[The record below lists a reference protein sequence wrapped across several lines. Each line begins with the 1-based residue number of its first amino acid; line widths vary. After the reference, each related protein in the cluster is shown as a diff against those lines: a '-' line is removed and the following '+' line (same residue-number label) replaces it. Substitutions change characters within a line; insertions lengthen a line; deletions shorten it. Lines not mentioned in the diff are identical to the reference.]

1 LELMLRLQVYIVS
14 FSILLIIYIKLKVDE
29 QIYYV
34 QDRLFKY
41 LTLSTMYLLFFESVN
56 WYVNGRS
63 GKWSYYLNLS
73 SNLLILMMNM
83 LPLAI
88 WTLYIMC
95 SFNKSNKYLI
105 KGFIPMGIIMTIN
118 IFFALS
124 SLINKRYFYI
134 DKHNLYHRGDLA
146 IVGIVL
152 YVLLIIYSMFVTLYN
167 WSNIN
172 KRNRMSML
180 LFPLPPVIAFVIQM
194 MFYGTSLLL
203 PAATISILM
212 AYSKCQHQS
221 QFIKTDYLTGL
232 YNRRELDL
240 YLERKLKNLPTKR
253 KLAGIMID
261 LDDFK
266 FINDQYGHIVGDTA
280 LRRATSIIEKCFHK
294 NEFVA
299 RYGGDEFIILFEIK
313 NEIELHNRVGYLRN
327 EFELFNKKKEEVF
340 ELGASIGAS
349 IYSQEDK
356 QSSMFLERLDFLM
369 YEDKKN
375 RKSIK

>member
-1 LELMLRLQVYIVS
+1 
-14 FSILLIIYIKLKVDE
+14 
-29 QIYYV
+29 
-34 QDRLFKY
+34 
-41 LTLSTMYLLFFESVN
+41 
-56 WYVNGRS
+56 
-63 GKWSYYLNLS
+63 
-73 SNLLILMMNM
+73 
-83 LPLAI
+83 
-88 WTLYIMC
+88 
-95 SFNKSNKYLI
+95 
-105 KGFIPMGIIMTIN
+105 
-118 IFFALS
+118 
-124 SLINKRYFYI
+124 
-134 DKHNLYHRGDLA
+134 
-146 IVGIVL
+146 
-152 YVLLIIYSMFVTLYN
+152 MFVTLYN

-180 LFPLPPVIAFVIQM
+180 LFLLPPVIAFVIQM